1 MQKGKLDS
9 MLKSN
14 DLGSNGSITDSE
26 GDTELMDSEE
36 LAQLTNRHRK
46 LRDEL
51 EAIQLAFG
59 RTTNSNEPMPAPEM
73 LAV

>member
-1 MQKGKLDS
+1 
-9 MLKSN
+9 
-14 DLGSNGSITDSE
+14 
-26 GDTELMDSEE
+26 MDAEE